1 MGKSQKRER
10 VNTVQ
15 RERERGGREKEGD
28 REGEIQRR
36 RERGGKRG
44 IMGMVEGKK
53 GEEKEKGLI
62 EKKRGGER
70 KYRDCKLRPTTQ
82 NPSKFQL

>member
-1 MGKSQKRER
+1 
-10 VNTVQ
+10 
-15 RERERGGREKEGD
+15 
-28 REGEIQRR
+28 
-36 RERGGKRG
+36 
-44 IMGMVEGKK
+44 MVEGKK